1 MESKEKYEKLLEE
14 QLQSLKNELNNYKI
28 ILDTANV
35 LSMPR
40 DNIKEYVYNL
50 LEQQKLILH
59 FFPELSSNLQIINFF
74 LNNNAL
80 EIEQV
85 TIALNNILKND
96 KVKECIDK
104 KEEYK
109 SQIKRIEH
117 TITDL
122 NENSLS
128 TKVSFILKTNIT
140 DEEKISILKDLAYE
154 SCMKGT
160 FKEEKKE
167 EKEPLIEPEILF
179 PIENEEEKEKITNLK
194 ASYSK
199 VKEEIDSL
207 ISKNYYL
214 IDGKTSKDLNYIKQ
228 MDQIIKKQKEKQ
240 STESPYLDIKDF
252 EYKNITMTILLID
265 MLEAKQELETLF
277 KKPNASL
284 EDIEFYFNELKEQ
297 YSKAQQVDTTLTED
311 IKEEEKETDD
321 IYFLLDE
328 NNNPFF
334 QLDKF
339 NKEDKKRCKSLI
351 EKFEKSIHDYEKGK
365 HHTKL
370 QSRRN
375 LFDIYVNKS
384 SNMCVSY
391 IRAKDNQVLVIT
403 FAHLNDI
410 FDESNSIAQNYDNLI
425 ESTLSNIENKNT
437 NFINHQQE
445 FFEQFKTNVEVK
457 GDEHR

>member
-1 MESKEKYEKLLEE
+1 MESKEKYEKLIEE
-14 QLQSLKNELNNYKI
+14 QLQSLKSELNNYKKR
-28 ILDTANV
+28 LDIANV

-40 DNIKEYVYNL
+40 DNIKEYINNL
-50 LEQQKLILH
+50 LEQQNLILH

-74 LNNNAL
+74 LNNDAL

-117 TITDL
+117 MITDL

-160 FKEEKKE
+160 SKE

-179 PIENEEEKEKITNLK
+179 PIENEEEKEKI
-194 ASYSK
+194 ASLNKVYSK
-199 VKEEIDSL
+199 EKEEIDSL

-214 IDGKTSKDLNYIKQ
+214 IDGKTSKDLNYVKQ
-228 MDQIIKKQKEKQ
+228 MDQIIKNQKEKQ
-240 STESPYLDIKDF
+240 STDSTYLDLKDF

-265 MLEAKQELETLF
+265 ILEAKKELEKLF
-277 KKPNASL
+277 KSQDASL
-284 EDIEFYFNELKEQ
+284 EDIEFYYNALKEQ
-297 YSKAQQVDTTLTED
+297 YNHALQLDATLLKD
-311 IKEEEKETDD
+311 KQEEEKTTND

-328 NNNPFF
+328 NSNPLF
-334 QLDKF
+334 QVDSF
-339 NKEDKKRCKSLI
+339 SKEDKKRCKSLI

-391 IRAKDNQVLVIT
+391 IRAKDNQVLVLT

-410 FDESNSIAQNYDNLI
+410 FDESNSIAQNYNKLI
-425 ESTLSNIENKNT
+425 ERTLSNIENKNT

>member
-1 MESKEKYEKLLEE
+1 
-14 QLQSLKNELNNYKI
+14 
-28 ILDTANV
+28 
-35 LSMPR
+35 
-40 DNIKEYVYNL
+40 
-50 LEQQKLILH
+50 
-59 FFPELSSNLQIINFF
+59 
-74 LNNNAL
+74 
-80 EIEQV
+80 
-85 TIALNNILKND
+85 
-96 KVKECIDK
+96 
-104 KEEYK
+104 
-109 SQIKRIEH
+109 
-117 TITDL
+117 
-122 NENSLS
+122 
-128 TKVSFILKTNIT
+128 
-140 DEEKISILKDLAYE
+140 
-154 SCMKGT
+154 
-160 FKEEKKE
+160 
-167 EKEPLIEPEILF
+167 
-179 PIENEEEKEKITNLK
+179 
-194 ASYSK
+194 
-199 VKEEIDSL
+199 
-207 ISKNYYL
+207 
-214 IDGKTSKDLNYIKQ
+214 
-228 MDQIIKKQKEKQ
+228 
-240 STESPYLDIKDF
+240 
-252 EYKNITMTILLID
+252 

>member
-1 MESKEKYEKLLEE
+1 MAS
-14 QLQSLKNELNNYKI
+14 
-28 ILDTANV
+28 D
-35 LSMPR
+35 
-40 DNIKEYVYNL
+40 
-50 LEQQKLILH
+50 
-59 FFPELSSNLQIINFF
+59 F
-74 LNNNAL
+74 
-80 EIEQV
+80 
-85 TIALNNILKND
+85 
-96 KVKECIDK
+96 
-104 KEEYK
+104 
-109 SQIKRIEH
+109 
-117 TITDL
+117 
-122 NENSLS
+122 
-128 TKVSFILKTNIT
+128 
-140 DEEKISILKDLAYE
+140 
-154 SCMKGT
+154 
-160 FKEEKKE
+160 
-167 EKEPLIEPEILF
+167 
-179 PIENEEEKEKITNLK
+179 IENEEEKEKITNLK